1 MSFAPNGRKSFE
13 PRARCT
19 AFRFV
24 CMKRFYVI
32 AVALLVLMY
41 NTPLFAA
48 QPSTR
53 STSTETQAPML
64 PLSETSAMKIRL
76 IVGGRSITATLIDTP
91 TTRDFLSRLPLTL
104 TLEDYASTEKIAYLT
119 RKLSEEGAPEGVDP
133 SAGDI
138 TYYAPWGNL
147 ALFYRD
153 FRYAKGLIKLG
164 SIDEGTEVFSVPG
177 SVTVTI
183 ESLQEQ

>member
-1 MSFAPNGRKSFE
+1 
-13 PRARCT
+13 
-19 AFRFV
+19 
-24 CMKRFYVI
+24 MKRFHVI
-32 AVALLVLMY
+32 SVVLLALMY
-41 NTPLFAA
+41 NIPLFAA

-53 STSTETQAPML
+53 STSTETQALML

-76 IVGGRSITATLIDTP
+76 IVDGRSITATLIDTP
-91 TTRDFLSRLPLTL
+91 TTRDFLNLLPLTL
-104 TLEDYASTEKIAYLT
+104 ILEDYASTEKIAYLT
-119 RKLSEEGAPEGVDP
+119 RKLSEEGAPAGVDP
-133 SAGDI
+133 SVGDI

-183 ESLQEQ
+183 EPLQEQ